1 MEWSPKNQRR
11 PRQGCGEAAGRC
23 SCSGYTEQLP
33 LAVSSN
39 LVLHPDF
46 QGPWDSGPILL
57 VYQVCYAPL
66 VVIRESPVSSVLSRI
81 LEHVAGMDKSEEEE
95 VCRRGQAWLRPL
107 QGGLKKL
114 RTVGDSKGRGRPDGD
129 GLDGTGPLRPQSHP
143 GQFLAW
149 PVADLLCASVS
160 SSLK

>member
-1 MEWSPKNQRR
+1 MERSPKNQRR

-23 SCSGYTEQLP
+23 SRLGSTERLP

-66 VVIRESPVSSVLSRI
+66 VVVRESPVSSVLSRI
-81 LEHVAGMDKSEEEE
+81 LEHVAGLDESEEEE
-95 VCRRGQAWLRPL
+95 GTSLAEATP
-107 QGGLKKL
+107 G
-114 RTVGDSKGRGRPDGD
+114 RTQETEDSG
-129 GLDGTGPLRPQSHP
+129 
-143 GQFLAW
+143 
-149 PVADLLCASVS
+149 
-160 SSLK
+160 